1 MAISKIQAESI
12 NRNDLTG
19 SVLQVVQGSKTD
31 TFTSNSTSTF
41 VDIGLSVA
49 ITPSSS
55 SSKVLIVYKFV
66 QVLLQEVMLVHLS

>member
-31 TFTSNSTSTF
+31 TFNF
-41 VDIGLSVA
+41 
-49 ITPSSS
+49 
-55 SSKVLIVYKFV
+55 
-66 QVLLQEVMLVHLS
+66 